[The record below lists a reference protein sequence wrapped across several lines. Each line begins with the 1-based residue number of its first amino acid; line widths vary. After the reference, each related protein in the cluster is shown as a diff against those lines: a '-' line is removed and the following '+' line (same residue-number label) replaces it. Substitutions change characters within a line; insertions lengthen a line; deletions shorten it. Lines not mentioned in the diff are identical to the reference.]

1 MSDFL
6 MILKMTYRIGHLSS
20 SDADF
25 EVTHNYILCIE

>member
-6 MILKMTYRIGHLSS
+6 MIFKRIGHLSS

-25 EVTHNYILCIE
+25 EVIYNYILCIE